1 MRSISTPRRCRA
13 TTRKGTICAITS
25 SSTLKDELGRD
36 VAEPLRRG
44 GNHCM
49 FHARPFCTLPAEEFT
64 GAAIILMLDL
74 ETSGLDVTRDLV
86 VEIAACEVPSHHAAL
101 GACFSTVVSGAQA
114 SANEPAVHGIAPAEI
129 AQGPDFSEAW
139 ARFVAFADGLIDSSL
154 QEESSDSEDDG
165 SPRPP
170 RPPSEPPDILI
181 VAHNGMR
188 FDFAM
193 LLFEC
198 QRHSVSWAP
207 LERWLFVDTLDV
219 LRAFGAVGE
228 CLKLQC
234 LAKIAGGADG
244 LRAHRALDDCVAL
257 RGVMECVA
265 ARLGSSCLLQVLRP
279 FAARLDAVASMA
291 QVSVL
296 CEP

>member
-1 MRSISTPRRCRA
+1 MRPITTPRRCRA
-13 TTRKGTICAITS
+13 TTRKGTICALTS
-25 SSTLKDELGRD
+25 SSTMKDELGRD

-49 FHARPFCTLPAEEFT
+49 FHARPFCTIPAEDFT

-74 ETSGLDVTRDLV
+74 ETSGLDVTRNHV
-86 VEIAACEVPSHHAAL
+86 VEIAACEAPSHHAAL

-198 QRHSVSWAP
+198 QRHSVSWTP
-207 LERWLFVDTLDV
+207 LKRWLFVDTLDV

-228 CLKLQC
+228 CRRLQC

-265 ARLGSSCLLQVLRP
+265 ARLGSSCLLQLLRP
-279 FAARLDAVASMA
+279 FAVRLDAAASMA
-291 QVSVL
+291 SVSVL

>member
-25 SSTLKDELGRD
+25 STTLKDELGRD
-36 VAEPLRRG
+36 VAEPLLCG
-44 GNHCM
+44 GNHCA

-74 ETSGLDVTRDLV
+74 ETSGLDVTRNLV

-114 SANEPAVHGIAPAEI
+114 SANVPAVHGIAPAEI

-193 LLFEC
+193 LDSVPM
-198 QRHSVSWAP
+198 HSAICTVPVS
-207 LERWLFVDTLDV
+207 T
-219 LRAFGAVGE
+219 FGAGFIPGTTANAAQSYTTHAV
-228 CLKLQC
+228 
-234 LAKIAGGADG
+234 
-244 LRAHRALDDCVAL
+244 RAA
-257 RGVMECVA
+257 
-265 ARLGSSCLLQVLRP
+265 SSG
-279 FAARLDAVASMA
+279 
-291 QVSVL
+291 
-296 CEP
+296 